1 MRANI
6 SIQAVKK
13 CIGVFP
19 TQDGQKSEQLLQ
31 SWRRKD

>member
-6 SIQAVKK
+6 SVQAVKK
-13 CIGVFP
+13 SIGVFP

-31 SWRRKD
+31 N